1 VFAVLGRLDLRQ
13 ARLETG
19 HGFGKDFFLLARTF
33 VPLTLRARLGAR
45 RSAQRHTLTAV
56 QVTVFVAQLAGTFKV
71 TAQRGFAVVLD
82 VAAAAGVKQRQ
93 LGRGQ

>member
-1 VFAVLGRLDLRQ
+1 
-13 ARLETG
+13 
-19 HGFGKDFFLLARTF
+19 
-33 VPLTLRARLGAR
+33 
-45 RSAQRHTLTAV
+45 LTAV

-93 LGRGQ
+93 LGRSQ